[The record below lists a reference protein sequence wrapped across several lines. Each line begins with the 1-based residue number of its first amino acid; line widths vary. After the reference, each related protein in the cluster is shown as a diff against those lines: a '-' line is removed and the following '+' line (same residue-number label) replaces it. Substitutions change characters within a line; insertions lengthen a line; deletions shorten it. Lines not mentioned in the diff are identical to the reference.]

1 MAADNRVRIMGK
13 VVNLRQARKAKA
25 RERAAAEADA
35 NRVLH
40 GRTRAQKLADRAER
54 DRLAKT
60 VDGARLED
68 DGDAV

>member
-1 MAADNRVRIMGK
+1 MAADYRTRIMGK

-25 RERAAAEADA
+25 RERTAAEADA
-35 NRVLH
+35 NRALH
-40 GRTRAQKLADRAER
+40 GRTRAQKLADKAER